1 MAVDNSSP
9 AGLRR
14 EPKQER
20 SRRMVLAVEQA
31 ARKILLETGSE
42 ALRTT
47 SLELVSGVPK
57 ASIY

>member
-47 SLELVSGVPK
+47 SLELVSG
-57 ASIY
+57 AF